1 MTKTDNSAGR
11 WWDWHLFGL
20 WVLVNAAAFAVV
32 PLVGVLVEQV
42 ASTAARNLAQDHRAL
57 AVVIIAVIGA
67 ALQGIVVGRWQWR
80 LLQRRLPGLE
90 RRRWVTAT
98 VAPAFFVWLL
108 AIAPEAVDLLAKGG
122 NTLTVF
128 RNGFIQAL
136 VLGPLIGLSQATT
149 LRGHTSRWGWWA
161 VGNVTTYLTGA
172 AAHVLGGG
180 CSTSCRFPR
189 KHPPSSSTVGRTSL
203 IVPHATE
210 AQHCGQPQSGDRKD
224 FGCPRCLARAMG
236 SALSREPTGQ
246 IVKGDRSC
254 AGSDACRAWL
264 AWRCWRRSCSRR
276 QRVHR
281 QPCSGS
287 NSS

>member
-1 MTKTDNSAGR
+1 MTETDNSAGR

-42 ASTAARNLAQDHRAL
+42 ASAAATNLVQDHRAL
-57 AVVIIAVIGA
+57 TVVIIAVIGA

-98 VAPAFFVWLL
+98 VAPVFAVWLL
-108 AIAPEAVDLLAKGG
+108 AIAPQAVDLLVKGG

-136 VLGPLIGLSQATT
+136 VLGPLIGLSQATA

-172 AAHVLGGG
+172 AAHALGVWLQHQLSLPAQTPAFFPVLAFTVHGVWMLWVTAPQVV
-180 CSTSCRFPR
+180 SPAA
-189 KHPPSSSTVGRTSL
+189 PPGPAAHAGRT
-203 IVPHATE
+203 HRRRG
-210 AQHCGQPQSGDRKD
+210 GQEHHLR
-224 FGCPRCLARAMG
+224 
-236 SALSREPTGQ
+236 
-246 IVKGDRSC
+246 
-254 AGSDACRAWL
+254 
-264 AWRCWRRSCSRR
+264 
-276 QRVHR
+276 
-281 QPCSGS
+281 
-287 NSS
+287 